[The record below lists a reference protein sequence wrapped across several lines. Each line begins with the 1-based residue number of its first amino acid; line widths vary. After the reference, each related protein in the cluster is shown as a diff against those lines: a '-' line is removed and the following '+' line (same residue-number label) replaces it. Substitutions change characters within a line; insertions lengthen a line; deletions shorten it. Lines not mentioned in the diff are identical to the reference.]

1 MTKKLKKRLKR
12 ILLGAAVFLL
22 AILIEKLIPAIGNWI
37 LPFFLLAYA
46 VVGGDVV
53 KKAITNISRG
63 QIFDE
68 NFLMLI
74 ATVGAFF
81 VGEYP
86 EAVAVML
93 FYQVGEWFQSFAV
106 NNSRKSIK
114 ELMNIRPDF
123 AVVIRQGEELEVD
136 PEEVSIGEIIL
147 VKPGERVP
155 LDGKIVK
162 GNCSLD
168 AMALTGE
175 SVPRDV
181 VCGDEVISG
190 CINLNSVIEVEVTK
204 EFAES
209 TVTKILDLVENASS
223 QKAVTEQFIT
233 RFARYYTPIVVILA
247 AMLVVIP
254 SLVVGNFS
262 TWFYRA
268 LSFLVI
274 SCPCALVISVPLSF
288 FGGIGG
294 ASKAGILIKGS
305 NYLEILAQA
314 ETVVMDKTGTLT
326 KGSFEVA
333 EVVCSE
339 KVLIKDNKVSE
350 NKMMFEAEG
359 NTSSENSALLKE
371 KILEYAAYAECYS
384 NHPISKSLQRAYGKD
399 IRKEEIVN
407 SEEKAGMGVITK
419 WKETVIYAGNEKLMN
434 WLCENKVLASLGN
447 ENNNVSVLN
456 KKSLVRS
463 EELLCGGASEHI
475 KTEIEKY
482 KSCFVVEK
490 AGTICHIAIENE
502 SRIEYLGYIVI
513 ADEIKED
520 AKIAING
527 LKQAGI
533 KRIVMLTGDAK
544 VTAKAV
550 ADELGIA
557 EYHAQL
563 LPGDKVE
570 LTEKLLQE
578 KGDNKKLIFVGDG
591 MNDAPV
597 LARADIGI
605 AMGGLGSDAAIEAAD
620 IVIMNDQP
628 SKIATAMKIS
638 RKTLKIV
645 KQNIVFAIGIKVVVL
660 LMAALGMATMWA
672 AVFADVGVAF
682 LAILNAMRAMK
693 VE

>member
-12 ILLGAAVFLL
+12 ILLGAGIFILSV
-22 AILIEKLIPAIGNWI
+22 LIEKLIPFIGSFVLI
-37 LPFFLLAYA
+37 FYLLAYM

-53 KKAITNISRG
+53 KKAVTNISRG

-114 ELMNIRPDF
+114 ELMNIRPDY
-123 AVVIRQGEELEVD
+123 AVVLRDGREIEVD
-136 PEEVSIGEIIL
+136 PDEVVQGEIIL

-168 AMALTGE
+168 TMALTGE
-175 SVPRDV
+175 SIPRDV
-181 VCGDEVISG
+181 ALGDEVISG

-223 QKAVTEQFIT
+223 QKAVAEQFIT

-247 AMLVVIP
+247 AMLAIIP
-254 SLVVGNFS
+254 SLAAGDFT
-262 TWFYRA
+262 TWLYRA

-326 KGSFEVA
+326 KGNFEV
-333 EVVCSE
+333 SE
-339 KVLIKDNKVSE
+339 IVSKSNDFSQKE
-350 NKMMFEAEG
+350 QNNGCKESIRIE
-359 NTSSENSALLKE
+359 E
-371 KILEYAAYAECYS
+371 KILEFAAYAECYS
-384 NHPISKSLQRAYGKD
+384 NHPISKSLQRAYGKE
-399 IRKEEIVN
+399 IRKEEIIS
-407 SEEKAGMGVITK
+407 SEEKAGMGVVTK
-419 WKETVIYAGNEKLMN
+419 WNGNKIYAGNEKLMK
-434 WLCENKVLASLGN
+434 WLVESKGILIT
-447 ENNNVSVLN
+447 E
-456 KKSLVRS
+456 KS
-463 EELLCGGASEHI
+463 EEKMLVNNDAD
-475 KTEIEKY
+475 TFTIEAL
-482 KSCFVVEK
+482 FHVDE
-490 AGTICHIAIENE
+490 AGTICHIAIEADE
-502 SRIEYLGYIVI
+502 KTEYLGYIVI
-513 ADEIKED
+513 ADQIKED
-520 AKIAING
+520 AKAAIEG

-533 KRIVMLTGDAK
+533 KRIVMLTGDALN
-544 VTAKAV
+544 TAQEV
-550 ADELGIA
+550 AKELGIN
-557 EYHAQL
+557 EYHAEL

-578 KGDNKKLIFVGDG
+578 KRENNKLIFVGDG

-620 IVIMNDQP
+620 IVIMNDQL

-645 KQNIVFAIGIKVVVL
+645 KQNIVFAIGIKVFIL
-660 LMAALGMATMWA
+660 LLAALGMASMWA

-693 VE
+693 IEE

>member
-12 ILLGAAVFLL
+12 ILVGAGLFVLAVVIERLFPLIGIFVLL
-22 AILIEKLIPAIGNWI
+22 
-37 LPFFLLAYA
+37 FYLLAYA

-53 KKAITNISRG
+53 KKAVANITRG

-114 ELMNIRPDF
+114 ELMNIRPDY
-123 AVVIRQGEELEVD
+123 AVVLRQGEEIEVD
-136 PEEVSIGEIIL
+136 PDEVAIGEIIL

-168 AMALTGE
+168 TMALTGE

-181 VCGDEVISG
+181 MIGDEVISG

-204 EFAES
+204 EFAEA

-233 RFARYYTPIVVILA
+233 RFAKYYTPVVVILA
-247 AMLVVIP
+247 TMLAVIP
-254 SLVVGNFS
+254 SLIVGNFT
-262 TWFYRA
+262 TWLYRA

-326 KGSFEVA
+326 KGSFEVS
-333 EVVCSE
+333 EVV
-339 KVLIKDNKVSE
+339 
-350 NKMMFEAEG
+350 G
-359 NTSSENSALLKE
+359 KE
-371 KILEYAAYAECYS
+371 KEAILEYAAYAECYS
-384 NHPISKSLQRAYGKD
+384 NHPISKSLQRAYGKE

-407 SEEKAGMGVITK
+407 SEEKVGMGVVADWNGIK
-419 WKETVIYAGNEKLMN
+419 IYAGNDKLLK
-434 WLCENKVLASLGN
+434 WLKINGEQ
-447 ENNNVSVLN
+447 
-456 KKSLVRS
+456 
-463 EELLCGGASEHI
+463 
-475 KTEIEKY
+475 
-482 KSCFVVEK
+482 VEK
-490 AGTICHIAIENE
+490 NGTICHVAIEKE
-502 SRIEYLGYIVI
+502 EQVEYLGYIVI
-513 ADEIKED
+513 SDEIKED
-520 AKIAING
+520 SKTAIES

-533 KRIVMLTGDAK
+533 KRIVMLTGDSVKSAQ
-544 VTAKAV
+544 AV
-550 ADELGIA
+550 SESLGIE
-557 EYHAQL
+557 EYYGGL
-563 LPGDKVE
+563 LPVDKVE

-578 KGDNKKLIFVGDG
+578 KQDNSKLIFVGDG

-638 RKTLKIV
+638 RKTLRIV
-645 KQNIVFAIGIKVVVL
+645 KQNIVFAIGIKVLVL
-660 LMAALGMATMWA
+660 FLAALGMASMWA

>member
-12 ILLGAAVFLL
+12 ILLGAALFIL
-22 AILIEKLIPAIGNWI
+22 AVLIEKLVPVIGNWVLI
-37 LPFFLLAYA
+37 FFLLAYA

-53 KKAITNISRG
+53 KKAVTNISRG

-114 ELMNIRPDF
+114 ELMNIRPDY
-123 AVVIRQGEELEVD
+123 AVVLRQGEGVEVD
-136 PEEVSIGEIIL
+136 PDEVAVGEIIL

-155 LDGKIVK
+155 LDGKVVK

-168 AMALTGE
+168 TMALTGE

-181 VCGDEVISG
+181 VVGDEVISG
-190 CINLNSVIEVEVTK
+190 CINLNSVIEIEVTK

-233 RFARYYTPIVVILA
+233 RFARYYTPVVVILA
-247 AMLVVIP
+247 AMLAIIP

-262 TWFYRA
+262 TWLYRA

-294 ASKAGILIKGS
+294 ASKVGILIKGS

-326 KGSFEVA
+326 KGSFEVS
-333 EVVCSE
+333 EVVCKSKILRDE
-339 KVLIKDNKVSE
+339 K
-350 NKMMFEAEG
+350 M
-359 NTSSENSALLKE
+359 
-371 KILEYAAYAECYS
+371 LEYAAYAECYS
-384 NHPISKSLQRAYGKD
+384 NHPISKSLQRAYGKE
-399 IRKEEIVN
+399 IRKEEISK
-407 SEEKAGMGVITK
+407 SEEKAGMGVITE
-419 WKETVIYAGNEKLMN
+419 WNGTVIYAGNEKLMN
-434 WLCENKVLASLGN
+434 WLMENRQLAN
-447 ENNNVSVLN
+447 AE
-456 KKSLVRS
+456 K
-463 EELLCGGASEHI
+463 EEGI
-475 KTEIEKY
+475 
-482 KSCFVVEK
+482 VDK
-490 AGTICHIAIENE
+490 AGTICHIAIEKE
-502 SRIEYLGYIVI
+502 TQMEYLGYIVI
-513 ADEIKED
+513 ADEVKED
-520 AKIAING
+520 AKTAIEG

-533 KRIVMLTGDAK
+533 KRIVMLTGDALK
-544 VTAKAV
+544 TAQAV
-550 ADELGIA
+550 SESLGIK
-557 EYHAQL
+557 EYHAEL

-570 LTEKLLQE
+570 ITEKLLQE
-578 KGDNKKLIFVGDG
+578 KRENKKLIFVGDG

-660 LMAALGMATMWA
+660 ILAALGMATMWA

>member
-12 ILLGAAVFLL
+12 ILIGAALFVL
-22 AILIEKLIPAIGNWI
+22 AILIEKLIPAIGNRGLI
-37 LPFFLLAYA
+37 LFLSAYV

-53 KKAITNISRG
+53 KKAITNITRG

-93 FYQVGEWFQSFAV
+93 FYQVGEWFQSYAV

-114 ELMNIRPDF
+114 ELMNIRPDY
-123 AVVIRQGEELEVD
+123 AVVLRNGEEQEVD
-136 PEEVSIGEIIL
+136 PDEVAIGEIIL

-155 LDGKIVK
+155 LDGKVVK

-168 AMALTGE
+168 TMALTGE

-181 VCGDEVISG
+181 VCGDEIISG

-204 EFAES
+204 EFAQS

-223 QKAVTEQFIT
+223 QKAVSEQFIT
-233 RFARYYTPIVVILA
+233 RFARYYTPVVVILA
-247 AMLVVIP
+247 AALAIIP
-254 SLVVGNFS
+254 SLLVGNFT
-262 TWFYRA
+262 TWLYRA

-294 ASKAGILIKGS
+294 AGKAGILIKGS
-305 NYLEILAQA
+305 NYLEILARA

-326 KGSFEVA
+326 KGSFEVS
-333 EVVCSE
+333 EIVC
-339 KVLIKDNKVSE
+339 IH
-350 NKMMFEAEG
+350 G
-359 NTSSENSALLKE
+359 NEEYRLLE
-371 KILEYAAYAECYS
+371 CAAYAECYS
-384 NHPISKSLQRAYGKD
+384 NHPISKSLQRAYGKE
-399 IRKEEIVN
+399 IRKEEIVSTN
-407 SEEKAGMGVITK
+407 EKAGMGVVTQ
-419 WKETVIYAGNEKLMN
+419 WKDTILYVGNEKLML
-434 WLCENKVLASLGN
+434 WMEQQGLLPDRKVDVTKKYSL
-447 ENNNVSVLN
+447 
-456 KKSLVRS
+456 
-463 EELLCGGASEHI
+463 EEPLSRAEQQKDEGSFYH
-475 KTEIEKY
+475 
-482 KSCFVVEK
+482 VDK
-490 AGTICHIAIENE
+490 AGTICHVAVVQEDKA
-502 SRIEYLGYIVI
+502 EYLGYIVI
-513 ADEIKED
+513 SDEIKED
-520 AKIAING
+520 AKEAVKG
-527 LKQAGI
+527 LKKAGI
-533 KRIVMLTGDAK
+533 KRVVMLTGDAEK
-544 VTAKAV
+544 TAKTV
-550 ADELGIA
+550 AKTLGIEEFHA
-557 EYHAQL
+557 EL

-570 LTEKLLQE
+570 ITEKLLKETGE
-578 KGDNKKLIFVGDG
+578 KGKLIFVGDG

-645 KQNIVFAIGIKVVVL
+645 KQNIVFAIGIKILVL
-660 LMAALGMATMWA
+660 FLAAYGKTTMWA

-682 LAILNAMRAMK
+682 IAILNAMRAMK

>member
-12 ILLGAAVFLL
+12 ILLGAGLFLL
-22 AILIEKLIPAIGNWI
+22 AVVLDKLLPVIGGFILL
-37 LPFFLLAYA
+37 FYLLAYG

-53 KKAITNISRG
+53 KKAVTNITRG
-63 QIFDE
+63 QVFDE

-93 FYQVGEWFQSFAV
+93 FYQIGEWFQSYAV

-114 ELMNIRPDF
+114 ELMNIRPDY
-123 AVVIRQGEELEVD
+123 AVVIRQGEEVEVD
-136 PEEVSIGEIIL
+136 PDEVAIGEIIL

-155 LDGKIVK
+155 LDGVVVK
-162 GNCSLD
+162 GNCSMD
-168 AMALTGE
+168 TMALTGE

-181 VCGDEVISG
+181 MCGDMVISG
-190 CINLNSVIEVEVTK
+190 CINLNSVIEVQVTK

-233 RFARYYTPIVVILA
+233 RFARYYTPVVVILA
-247 AMLVVIP
+247 AMLAIIP
-254 SLVVGNFS
+254 SVFVGDF
-262 TWFYRA
+262 TIWLYRA

-333 EVVCSE
+333 EVVCKGKLLEDEREISDDSTLVE
-339 KVLIKDNKVSE
+339 KFSGNAGRNREYAKDK
-350 NKMMFEAEG
+350 
-359 NTSSENSALLKE
+359 L
-371 KILEYAAYAECYS
+371 LEYAAYAESYS
-384 NHPISKSLQRAYGKD
+384 NHPISKSLQRAYGKE
-399 IRKEEIVN
+399 IRKEEILN
-407 SEEKAGMGVITK
+407 AEEKAGMGVITQWNGCK
-419 WKETVIYAGNEKLMN
+419 IYAGNEKLMK
-434 WLCENKVLASLGN
+434 WLEESKEKDIYENG
-447 ENNNVSVLN
+447 
-456 KKSLVRS
+456 
-463 EELLCGGASEHI
+463 
-475 KTEIEKY
+475 Y
-482 KSCFVVEK
+482 YVEK
-490 AGTICHIAIENE
+490 AGTICHVAIEKE
-502 SRIEYLGYIVI
+502 DRVEYLGYIVI

-520 AKIAING
+520 AKDAIAG
-527 LKQAGI
+527 LKAAGI
-533 KRIVMLTGDAK
+533 KRIVMLTGDAYK
-544 VTAKAV
+544 TAQSV
-550 ADELGIA
+550 SERLGIT
-557 EYHAQL
+557 EFHAGL

-570 LTEKLLQE
+570 LTERLLKE
-578 KGDNKKLIFVGDG
+578 KSENKKLIFVGDG

-645 KQNIVFAIGIKVVVL
+645 KQNIIFAIGIKVVVL
-660 LMAALGMATMWA
+660 VLAALGMATMWA

-693 VE
+693 ID

>member
-12 ILLGAAVFLL
+12 ILVGAALFVL
-22 AILIEKLIPAIGNWI
+22 AVLIENLLPMIGNLVLI
-37 LPFFLLAYA
+37 FFLLAYG

-53 KKAITNISRG
+53 KKAIMNITKG

-81 VGEYP
+81 IGEYP

-93 FYQVGEWFQSFAV
+93 FYQVGEWFQSYAV

-114 ELMNIRPDF
+114 ELMNIRPDY
-123 AVVIRQGEELEVD
+123 AVVLREGVEQEVD
-136 PEEVSIGEIIL
+136 PDEVAIGETIL

-155 LDGKIVK
+155 LDGRIIK

-168 AMALTGE
+168 TMALTGE

-181 VCGDEVISG
+181 VTGDEIISG

-233 RFARYYTPIVVILA
+233 RFARYYTPAVVILA
-247 AMLVVIP
+247 AMLAIIP
-254 SLVVGNFS
+254 SIFVGNFS
-262 TWFYRA
+262 MWLYRA

-294 ASKAGILIKGS
+294 AGKSGILIKGS

-326 KGSFEVA
+326 KGSFEVS
-333 EVVCSE
+333 EIVCKG
-339 KVLIKDNKVSE
+339 KVLE
-350 NKMMFEAEG
+350 
-359 NTSSENSALLKE
+359 E
-371 KILEYAAYAECYS
+371 KLLEYAAYAEIYS
-384 NHPISKSLQRAYGKD
+384 NHPISKSLQRAYDKE
-399 IRKEEIVN
+399 IRKEEITN
-407 SEEKAGMGVITK
+407 SEEKAGMGVITEWNGCK
-419 WKETVIYAGNEKLMN
+419 IYAGNEKLMK
-434 WLCENKVLASLGN
+434 WLEESREVFHKEAELVKKYSLIPPLDTK
-447 ENNNVSVLN
+447 EEKDIHE
-456 KKSLVRS
+456 KKY
-463 EELLCGGASEHI
+463 C
-475 KTEIEKY
+475 
-482 KSCFVVEK
+482 VEK
-490 AGTICHIAIENE
+490 VGTICHVAIEKDNKA
-502 SRIEYLGYIVI
+502 EYLGYIVI
-513 ADEIKED
+513 SDELKED
-520 AKIAING
+520 AKTAVEG

-533 KRIVMLTGDAK
+533 KRIVMLTGDADK
-544 VTAKAV
+544 TAKSV
-550 ADELGIA
+550 ADNLGIK
-557 EYHAQL
+557 EYHAEL
-563 LPGDKVE
+563 LPGDKVS
-570 LTEKLLQE
+570 LTEQLLKE
-578 KGDNKKLIFVGDG
+578 KNENKKLIFVGDG

-660 LMAALGMATMWA
+660 VMAALGMASMWA

>member
-12 ILLGAAVFLL
+12 ILLGAGIFILSV
-22 AILIEKLIPAIGNWI
+22 LIEKLIPFIGSFVLI
-37 LPFFLLAYA
+37 FYLLAYM

-53 KKAITNISRG
+53 KKAVTNISRG

-114 ELMNIRPDF
+114 ELMNIRPDY
-123 AVVIRQGEELEVD
+123 AVVLRDGREIEVD
-136 PEEVSIGEIIL
+136 PDEVVQGEIIL

-168 AMALTGE
+168 TMALTGE
-175 SVPRDV
+175 SIPRDV
-181 VCGDEVISG
+181 ALGDEVISG

-223 QKAVTEQFIT
+223 QKAVAEQFIT

-247 AMLVVIP
+247 AMLAIIP
-254 SLVVGNFS
+254 SLAAGDFT
-262 TWFYRA
+262 TWLYRA

-326 KGSFEVA
+326 KGNFEV
-333 EVVCSE
+333 SE
-339 KVLIKDNKVSE
+339 IVSKSNVFSQKE
-350 NKMMFEAEG
+350 QNNGCKESIRIE
-359 NTSSENSALLKE
+359 E
-371 KILEYAAYAECYS
+371 KILEFAAYAECYS
-384 NHPISKSLQRAYGKD
+384 NHPISKSLQRAYGKE
-399 IRKEEIVN
+399 IRKEEIIS
-407 SEEKAGMGVITK
+407 SEEKAGMGVVTK
-419 WKETVIYAGNEKLMN
+419 WNGNKIYAGNEKLMK
-434 WLCENKVLASLGN
+434 WLVESKGILIT
-447 ENNNVSVLN
+447 E
-456 KKSLVRS
+456 KS
-463 EELLCGGASEHI
+463 EEKMLVNNDAD
-475 KTEIEKY
+475 TFTIEAL
-482 KSCFVVEK
+482 FHVDE
-490 AGTICHIAIENE
+490 AGTICHIAIEADE
-502 SRIEYLGYIVI
+502 KTEYLGYIVI
-513 ADEIKED
+513 ADQIKED
-520 AKIAING
+520 AKAAIEG

-533 KRIVMLTGDAK
+533 KRIVMLTGDALN
-544 VTAKAV
+544 TAQAV
-550 ADELGIA
+550 AKELGIN
-557 EYHAQL
+557 EYHAEL

-578 KGDNKKLIFVGDG
+578 KRENNKLIFVGDG

-620 IVIMNDQP
+620 IVIMNDQL

-645 KQNIVFAIGIKVVVL
+645 KQNIVFAIGIKVFIL
-660 LMAALGMATMWA
+660 LLAALGMASMWA

-693 VE
+693 IEE

>member
-12 ILLGAAVFLL
+12 ILIGAALFAL
-22 AILIEKLIPAIGNWI
+22 AIIIEKMIPAMGNWI
-37 LPFFLLAYA
+37 LIFFLLAYA

-53 KKAITNISRG
+53 KKAVTNISRG

-114 ELMNIRPDF
+114 ELMNIRPDY
-123 AVVIRQGEELEVD
+123 AVVIRENEELEVD
-136 PEEVSIGEIIL
+136 PEEVVIGEIIL

-168 AMALTGE
+168 TMALTGE

-181 VCGDEVISG
+181 SMGDEVISG

-233 RFARYYTPIVVILA
+233 RFAKYYTPVVVILA
-247 AMLVVIP
+247 TMLAIIP
-254 SLVVGNFS
+254 SLLVGNFT
-262 TWFYRA
+262 TWLYRA

-294 ASKAGILIKGS
+294 AGKAGILIKGS

-333 EVVCSE
+333 EVIC
-339 KVLIKDNKVSE
+339 KN
-350 NKMMFEAEG
+350 
-359 NTSSENSALLKE
+359 NSVTKE
-371 KILEYAAYAECYS
+371 KMIEYAAYAESYS
-384 NHPISKSLQRAYGKD
+384 NHPISKSLQRAYSNE
-399 IRKEEIVN
+399 IRKEEIV
-407 SEEKAGMGVITK
+407 SFEEKAGMGVIADWNK
-419 WKETVIYAGNEKLMN
+419 TVIYAGNEKLMN
-434 WLCENKVLASLGN
+434 WLCEKEQLGKT
-447 ENNNVSVLN
+447 E
-456 KKSLVRS
+456 KSDERS
-463 EELLCGGASEHI
+463 HFNDSKDASEC
-475 KTEIEKY
+475 KKGF
-482 KSCFVVEK
+482 SVDK
-490 AGTICHIAIENE
+490 AGTICHLAIGKENKV
-502 SRIEYLGYIVI
+502 EYLGYIVI
-513 ADEIKED
+513 ADEVKED
-520 AKIAING
+520 ARIAIEG

-533 KRIVMLTGDAK
+533 KRIVMLTGDAR

-550 ADELGIA
+550 ADDLGIE
-557 EYHAQL
+557 EYHAEL

-570 LTEKLLQE
+570 WAEKLLQE
-578 KGDNKKLIFVGDG
+578 KGENKKLIFVGDG

-645 KQNIVFAIGIKVVVL
+645 KQNIVFAIGIKVIVL
-660 LMAALGMATMWA
+660 ILAAVGMASMWA

>member
-1 MTKKLKKRLKR
+1 MNKKLKKRLKK
-12 ILLGAAVFLL
+12 ILLGAGCFLL
-22 AILIEKLIPAIGNWI
+22 TVIMDKVFPMIGMWI
-37 LPFFLLAYA
+37 LPCYLLAYV

-53 KKAITNISRG
+53 KKAITNITRG

-93 FYQVGEWFQSFAV
+93 FYQVGEWFQSYAV

-114 ELMNIRPDF
+114 ELMNIRPDY
-123 AVVIRQGEELEVD
+123 AVVRRDGEEQEVD
-136 PEEVSIGEIIL
+136 PDEVAIGEIIL

-155 LDGKIVK
+155 LDGKVVK

-168 AMALTGE
+168 TMALTGE
-175 SVPRDV
+175 SVLRDV
-181 VCGDEVISG
+181 VCGDEIISG

-204 EFAES
+204 EFAQS

-233 RFARYYTPIVVILA
+233 RFARYYTPVVVILA
-247 AMLVVIP
+247 TALAIIP
-254 SLVVGNFS
+254 SLLVGNFT
-262 TWFYRA
+262 TWLYRA

-326 KGSFEVA
+326 KGSFEVS
-333 EVVCSE
+333 EIVC
-339 KVLIKDNKVSE
+339 VGE
-350 NKMMFEAEG
+350 NELA
-359 NTSSENSALLKE
+359 
-371 KILEYAAYAECYS
+371 KILEYAAYAESYS
-384 NHPISKSLQRAYGKD
+384 NHPISKSLQRAYGKE
-399 IRKEEIVN
+399 IRKEEILN
-407 SEEKAGMGVITK
+407 TEEKAGMGVITDWNGIK
-419 WKETVIYAGNEKLMN
+419 VYAGNDKLMR
-434 WLCENKVLASLGN
+434 WL
-447 ENNNVSVLN
+447 
-456 KKSLVRS
+456 
-463 EELLCGGASEHI
+463 
-475 KTEIEKY
+475 EIDNIY
-482 KSCFVVEK
+482 PVEK
-490 AGTICHIAIENE
+490 AGTICHVAIDKETKT
-502 SRIEYLGYIVI
+502 EYLGYVVI
-513 ADEIKED
+513 SYEIKED
-520 AKIAING
+520 AKTAIDG
-527 LKQAGI
+527 LKAAGI
-533 KRIVMLTGDAK
+533 KRIVMLTGDAEK
-544 VTAKAV
+544 TAKTV
-550 ADELGIA
+550 AKTLGIE
-557 EYHAQL
+557 EYHAEL

-570 LTEKLLQE
+570 KTEKLLKETGE
-578 KGDNKKLIFVGDG
+578 KSKLIFVGDG

-645 KQNIVFAIGIKVVVL
+645 KQNIVFAIGIKVLVL
-660 LMAALGMATMWA
+660 LLAALGMASMWA

>member
-12 ILLGAAVFLL
+12 ILLGASLFVAAVAIDKAFPMIGIFIL
-22 AILIEKLIPAIGNWI
+22 A
-37 LPFFLLAYA
+37 FYLLAYG

-53 KKAITNISRG
+53 RKAVTNIIRG

-74 ATVGAFF
+74 ATIGAFF

-93 FYQVGEWFQSFAV
+93 FYQVGEWFQSYAV

-114 ELMNIRPDF
+114 ELMNIRPDY
-123 AVVIRQGEELEVD
+123 AIVLRDGEEVEVD
-136 PEEVSIGEIIL
+136 PEEVAIGETIL

-155 LDGKIVK
+155 LDGKVVK

-168 AMALTGE
+168 TMALTGE
-175 SVPRDV
+175 SIPRDV
-181 VCGDEVISG
+181 VCGDEIISG

-204 EFAES
+204 EFAQS

-233 RFARYYTPIVVILA
+233 RFARYYTPVVVILA
-247 AMLVVIP
+247 ASLAVIP
-254 SLVVGNFS
+254 SLLVGEFT
-262 TWFYRA
+262 TWLYRA

-305 NYLEILAQA
+305 NYLENLTQA
-314 ETVVMDKTGTLT
+314 RTVVMDKTGTLT

-333 EVVCSE
+333 EIVCVE
-339 KVLIKDNKVSE
+339 GK
-350 NKMMFEAEG
+350 EAG
-359 NTSSENSALLKE
+359 L
-371 KILEYAAYAECYS
+371 LEYAAYAESYS
-384 NHPISKSLQRAYGKD
+384 NHPISKSLQRAYEKE
-399 IRKEEIVN
+399 IKKEEIT
-407 SEEKAGMGVITK
+407 STEEKAGMGVVTDWNGIR
-419 WKETVIYAGNEKLMN
+419 VYAGNDKLMM
-434 WLCENKVLASLGN
+434 WLEKNNMFSNKEEKDVLLGHN
-447 ENNNVSVLN
+447 QD
-456 KKSLVRS
+456 KKSFYVDR
-463 EELLCGGASEHI
+463 E
-475 KTEIEKY
+475 
-482 KSCFVVEK
+482 
-490 AGTICHIAIENE
+490 GTICHVAIEKE
-502 SRIEYLGYIVI
+502 TEVEYLGYIVI
-513 ADEIKED
+513 ADQIKED
-520 AKIAING
+520 AKRAIVE
-527 LKQAGI
+527 LKEAGI
-533 KRIVMLTGDAK
+533 KRIVMLTGDAEK
-544 VTAKAV
+544 TANTV
-550 ADELGIA
+550 CDTLGIK
-557 EYHAQL
+557 EYHAEL

-570 LTEKLLQE
+570 ITEKLLKETGE
-578 KGDNKKLIFVGDG
+578 KSKLIFVGDG

-660 LMAALGMATMWA
+660 LLAALGMASMWA

>member
-12 ILLGAAVFLL
+12 ILLGAGLFAAAVIIDKVFPVIGIFVLL
-22 AILIEKLIPAIGNWI
+22 
-37 LPFFLLAYA
+37 FYLLAYG

-53 KKAITNISRG
+53 RKAITNITRG

-74 ATVGAFF
+74 ATIGAFF

-93 FYQVGEWFQSFAV
+93 FYQVGEWFQSYAV

-114 ELMNIRPDF
+114 ELMNIRPDYAIVF
-123 AVVIRQGEELEVD
+123 RDDEEVEVD
-136 PEEVSIGEIIL
+136 PDEVAIGERIL

-155 LDGKIVK
+155 LDGKVVK

-168 AMALTGE
+168 TMALTGE
-175 SVPRDV
+175 SIPRDV
-181 VCGDEVISG
+181 FCGDEVISG

-204 EFAES
+204 EFAQS

-233 RFARYYTPIVVILA
+233 RFARYYTPVVVILA
-247 AMLVVIP
+247 ASLVIIP
-254 SLVVGNFS
+254 SLLVGGFT
-262 TWFYRA
+262 TWIYRA

-305 NYLEILAQA
+305 NYLENLSQA
-314 ETVVMDKTGTLT
+314 KTVVVDKTGTLT

-333 EVVCSE
+333 EIVCVE
-339 KVLIKDNKVSE
+339 RK
-350 NKMMFEAEG
+350 EAAHILNYSKSSDETG
-359 NTSSENSALLKE
+359 NTSKYCTAEYSL
-371 KILEYAAYAECYS
+371 LEYAAYAESYS
-384 NHPISKSLQRAYGKD
+384 NHPISKSLQSSYGKE
-399 IRKEEIVN
+399 IRKEEITGTK
-407 SEEKAGMGVITK
+407 EKAGMGVVTD
-419 WKETVIYAGNEKLMN
+419 WNDVRIYAGNDKLMM
-434 WLCENKVLASLGN
+434 WL
-447 ENNNVSVLN
+447 ENNHLFSN
-456 KKSLVRS
+456 K
-463 EELLCGGASEHI
+463 EERDTLLGHNLD
-475 KTEIEKY
+475 KN
-482 KSCFVVEK
+482 CFYVDRE
-490 AGTICHIAIENE
+490 GTICHVAIKKEE
-502 SRIEYLGYIVI
+502 KVEYLGYIVI
-513 ADEIKED
+513 ADQIKED
-520 AKIAING
+520 AKRAIEE
-527 LKQAGI
+527 LKEAGI
-533 KRIVMLTGDAK
+533 KRIVMLTGDAVK
-544 VTAKAV
+544 TANTV
-550 ADELGIA
+550 CNSLGIT
-557 EYHAQL
+557 EYHAEL

-570 LTEKLLQE
+570 ITEKLLKETGE
-578 KGDNKKLIFVGDG
+578 KSKLIFVGDG

-645 KQNIVFAIGIKVVVL
+645 KQNIVFAIGVKVVVL
-660 LMAALGMATMWA
+660 LLAALGMASMWA

>member
-1 MTKKLKKRLKR
+1 MNKKLKKRLKK
-12 ILLGAAVFLL
+12 ILWGAGCFLL
-22 AILIEKLIPAIGNWI
+22 TVIMDKVFPMIGMWI
-37 LPFFLLAYA
+37 LPCYLLAYV

-53 KKAITNISRG
+53 KKAITNITRG

-93 FYQVGEWFQSFAV
+93 FYQVGEWFQSYAV

-114 ELMNIRPDF
+114 ELMNIRPDY
-123 AVVIRQGEELEVD
+123 AVVRRDGEEQEVD
-136 PEEVSIGEIIL
+136 PDEVAIGEIIL

-155 LDGKIVK
+155 LDGKVVK

-168 AMALTGE
+168 TMALTGE

-181 VCGDEVISG
+181 VCGDEIISG

-204 EFAES
+204 EFAQS

-233 RFARYYTPIVVILA
+233 RFARYYTPVVVILA
-247 AMLVVIP
+247 TALAIIP
-254 SLVVGNFS
+254 SLLVGNFT
-262 TWFYRA
+262 TWLYRA

-326 KGSFEVA
+326 KGSFEVS
-333 EVVCSE
+333 EIVC
-339 KVLIKDNKVSE
+339 VGE
-350 NKMMFEAEG
+350 NELA
-359 NTSSENSALLKE
+359 
-371 KILEYAAYAECYS
+371 KILEYAAYAESYS
-384 NHPISKSLQRAYGKD
+384 NHPISKSLQRAYGKE
-399 IRKEEIVN
+399 IRKEEILN
-407 SEEKAGMGVITK
+407 TEEKAGMGVITDWNGIK
-419 WKETVIYAGNEKLMN
+419 VYAGNDKLMR
-434 WLCENKVLASLGN
+434 WLKIDNIYS
-447 ENNNVSVLN
+447 
-456 KKSLVRS
+456 
-463 EELLCGGASEHI
+463 
-475 KTEIEKY
+475 
-482 KSCFVVEK
+482 VEK
-490 AGTICHIAIENE
+490 AGTICHVAIDKGAKA
-502 SRIEYLGYIVI
+502 EYLGYVVI
-513 ADEIKED
+513 SDEIKED
-520 AKIAING
+520 AKTAIDG
-527 LKQAGI
+527 LKAAGI
-533 KRIVMLTGDAK
+533 KRIVMLTGDAEK
-544 VTAKAV
+544 TAKTV
-550 ADELGIA
+550 AKTLGIE
-557 EYHAQL
+557 EYHAEL

-570 LTEKLLQE
+570 KTEKLLKETGE
-578 KGDNKKLIFVGDG
+578 KSKLIFVGDG

-645 KQNIVFAIGIKVVVL
+645 KQNIVFAIGIKVLVL
-660 LMAALGMATMWA
+660 LLAALGMASMWA

>member
-12 ILLGAAVFLL
+12 IILGAILFLL
-22 AILIEKLIPAIGNWI
+22 AVIIDKAVPVIGPWILI
-37 LPFFLLAYA
+37 FFLFAY
-46 VVGGDVV
+46 VIVGGDVV
-53 KKAITNISRG
+53 KKATVNITRG

-93 FYQVGEWFQSFAV
+93 FYQVGEWFQSYAV

-114 ELMNIRPDF
+114 ELMNIRPDY
-123 AVVIRQGEELEVD
+123 ANVLREGEELEVD
-136 PEEVSIGEIIL
+136 PEEVAIGEIIL

-155 LDGKIVK
+155 LDGKVVK

-168 AMALTGE
+168 TMALTGE
-175 SVPRDV
+175 SIPRDV
-181 VCGDEVISG
+181 ICGDEIISG

-204 EFAES
+204 EFAQS

-233 RFARYYTPIVVILA
+233 RFARYYTPVVVILA
-247 AMLVVIP
+247 AMLAVIP
-254 SLVVGNFS
+254 SLLTGNFA
-262 TWFYRA
+262 TWLYRA

-326 KGSFEVA
+326 KGSFEVS
-333 EVVCSE
+333 EIVCKGKILENESRVSE
-339 KVLIKDNKVSE
+339 DSVLSKDNL
-350 NKMMFEAEG
+350 G
-359 NTSSENSALLKE
+359 DIE
-371 KILEYAAYAECYS
+371 KNEELMQKQLLEYAAYAECYS
-384 NHPISKSLQRAYGKD
+384 NHPISKSLQKAYGKE
-399 IRKEEIVN
+399 IHKEEIV
-407 SEEKAGMGVITK
+407 STEEKAGMGVVTDWNGTK
-419 WKETVIYAGNEKLMN
+419 IYAGNDKLML
-434 WLCENKVLASLGN
+434 WLERTFAY
-447 ENNNVSVLN
+447 
-456 KKSLVRS
+456 
-463 EELLCGGASEHI
+463 H
-475 KTEIEKY
+475 
-482 KSCFVVEK
+482 VEK
-490 AGTICHIAIENE
+490 AGTICHVAIEE
-502 SRIEYLGYIVI
+502 KEEAKYLGYIVI
-513 ADEIKED
+513 SDEIKED
-520 AKIAING
+520 AKEAVTG
-527 LKQAGI
+527 LKEAGI

-544 VTAKAV
+544 KSAGAV
-550 ADELGIA
+550 ADSLGIK
-557 EYHAQL
+557 EYHAEL

-570 LTEKLLQE
+570 LTEQLLKE
-578 KGDNKKLIFVGDG
+578 TRDNKKLIFVGDG
-591 MNDAPV
+591 INDAPV

-638 RKTLKIV
+638 RKTLRIV

-660 LMAALGMATMWA
+660 ILAALGMATMWA

>member
-12 ILLGAAVFLL
+12 ILLGAALFMMAVIIEKAFPLIGDW
-22 AILIEKLIPAIGNWI
+22 ILI
-37 LPFFLLAYA
+37 FFLLAYG

-63 QIFDE
+63 QVFDE

-114 ELMNIRPDF
+114 ELMDIRPDY
-123 AVVIRQGEELEVD
+123 AVVIRQGEEIEVD
-136 PEEVSIGEIIL
+136 PDEVAIGETIL

-155 LDGKIVK
+155 LDGKVVK

-168 AMALTGE
+168 TMALTGE

-181 VCGDEVISG
+181 VVGDEVISG

-204 EFAES
+204 EFSES

-233 RFARYYTPIVVILA
+233 RFARYYTPVVVILA
-247 AMLVVIP
+247 AMLAVIP
-254 SLVVGNFS
+254 SLLVGNFA
-262 TWFYRA
+262 TWLYRA

-326 KGSFEVA
+326 KGSFEVS
-333 EVVCSE
+333 EVVC
-339 KVLIKDNKVSE
+339 KNKMLIE
-350 NKMMFEAEG
+350 NKQQTACGDDILLNKDAEAGCEAVVL
-359 NTSSENSALLKE
+359 SEE
-371 KILEYAAYAECYS
+371 KLLEYAAYAESYS
-384 NHPISKSLQRAYGKD
+384 NHPISKSLQRAYGKE
-399 IRKEEIVN
+399 IRKEEVVN
-407 SEEKAGMGVITK
+407 SEEKAGMGVITEWNGIK
-419 WKETVIYAGNEKLMN
+419 IYAGNKKLMK
-434 WLCENKVLASLGN
+434 WLFETKEVDFEGQNRSEAIGN
-447 ENNNVSVLN
+447 ESD
-456 KKSLVRS
+456 
-463 EELLCGGASEHI
+463 GAKRKEGLFH
-475 KTEIEKY
+475 
-482 KSCFVVEK
+482 VDK
-490 AGTICHIAIENE
+490 AGTICHVAIEKE
-502 SRIEYLGYIVI
+502 TGTTYLGYIVI
-513 ADEIKED
+513 SDEVKED
-520 AKIAING
+520 AKAAVEG

-533 KRIVMLTGDAK
+533 KRIVMLTGDAFK
-544 VTAKAV
+544 TAQAV
-550 ADELGIA
+550 SESLGIK
-557 EYHAQL
+557 EYHAEL
-563 LPGDKVE
+563 LPGDKVDI
-570 LTEKLLQE
+570 TEKLLQE
-578 KGDNKKLIFVGDG
+578 KQENKKLIFVGDG

-660 LMAALGMATMWA
+660 IMAALGMATMWA

>member
-12 ILLGAAVFLL
+12 ILLGAGLFLL
-22 AILIEKLIPAIGNWI
+22 AVVLDKLLPVIGGFILL
-37 LPFFLLAYA
+37 FYLLAYG

-53 KKAITNISRG
+53 KKAVTNITRG
-63 QIFDE
+63 RVFDE

-93 FYQVGEWFQSFAV
+93 FYQVGEWFQSYAV

-114 ELMNIRPDF
+114 DLMNIRPDY
-123 AVVIRQGEELEVD
+123 ANVIRDKEEVEVD
-136 PEEVSIGEIIL
+136 PDEVAIGEIIL

-155 LDGKIVK
+155 LDGVIVK
-162 GNCSLD
+162 GNCSMD
-168 AMALTGE
+168 TMALTGE

-181 VCGDEVISG
+181 MCGDMVISG
-190 CINLNSVIEVEVTK
+190 CINLNSVIEVQVTK

-233 RFARYYTPIVVILA
+233 RFARYYTPVVVILA
-247 AMLVVIP
+247 AMLAIIP
-254 SLVVGNFS
+254 SVFVGDF
-262 TWFYRA
+262 TIWLYRA

-333 EVVCSE
+333 EVVCKGKLLE
-339 KVLIKDNKVSE
+339 DE
-350 NKMMFEAEG
+350 R
-359 NTSSENSALLKE
+359 ENSNDSTLVE
-371 KILEYAAYAECYS
+371 KNSGNAGRNREYAKDKLLEYAAYAESYS
-384 NHPISKSLQRAYGKD
+384 NHPISKSLQRAYGKE
-399 IRKEEIVN
+399 IRKEEILN
-407 SEEKAGMGVITK
+407 AEEKAGMGVITQWNGCK
-419 WKETVIYAGNEKLMN
+419 IYAGNEKLMK
-434 WLCENKVLASLGN
+434 WLEESKEKDIYEN
-447 ENNNVSVLN
+447 
-456 KKSLVRS
+456 R
-463 EELLCGGASEHI
+463 
-475 KTEIEKY
+475 Y
-482 KSCFVVEK
+482 YVEK
-490 AGTICHIAIENE
+490 AGTICHVAIEKE
-502 SRIEYLGYIVI
+502 DRVEYLGYIVI

-520 AKIAING
+520 AKDAIAG
-527 LKQAGI
+527 LKAAGI
-533 KRIVMLTGDAK
+533 KRIVMLTGDAYK
-544 VTAKAV
+544 TAQSV
-550 ADELGIA
+550 SERLGIT
-557 EYHAQL
+557 EFHAGL

-570 LTEKLLQE
+570 LTERLLKE
-578 KGDNKKLIFVGDG
+578 KSENKKLIFVGDG

-660 LMAALGMATMWA
+660 VLAALGMATMWA

-693 VE
+693 ID